1 MAIEDG
7 ASWFC
12 SYGLLL
18 HELIMC
24 VCVCVCMCVCVCVCA
39 CVCVKVPSSGTQL
52 KLCVP
57 EHTIILKDPG
67 LNSGLATPWQGHPAP
82 KTSWHP
88 AGDSAPG
95 HHVLSA
101 FTSASISS
109 VSSPGLLERVVSAA
123 TSCPPSWP
131 LHSALCLVL
140 CACGGLASSCS
151 GSPQGPGVSCSGFLQ
166 WTLLGAPRGSQ
177 VQQFL
182 EARGFPWRLEGRFP
196 AIPTNE
202 AS

>member
-24 VCVCVCMCVCVCVCA
+24 VCVCVHVRA
-39 CVCVKVPSSGTQL
+39 RVCVKVPSSGTQL

-67 LNSGLATPWQGHPAP
+67 LNSGLVTPWQGHPAP
-82 KTSWHP
+82 KTSWCP
-88 AGDSAPG
+88 AGESAPG
-95 HHVLSA
+95 HQVLSA

-109 VSSPGLLERVVSAA
+109 VSSPGLLGSVVSAA
-123 TSCPPSWP
+123 TSCSPSWP
-131 LHSALCLVL
+131 LHGALCLVL
-140 CACGGLASSCS
+140 CAC
-151 GSPQGPGVSCSGFLQ
+151 
-166 WTLLGAPRGSQ
+166 TLLGALCFLLFWESSGSWCLLQCVPAVNTSRGSQ
-177 VQQFL
+177 GLSGSAVPRGQ
-182 EARGFPWRLEGRFP
+182 GFPVMSGGQVFW
-196 AIPTNE
+196 N
-202 AS
+202 SH